1 MHAKKKVLLAAGM
14 IAGMAA
20 LTGCT
25 ANTKPVTTPTAQAM
39 QQQTAQPATAQPDA
53 AQASPEATI
62 SISEAPD
69 ADESPAPIRL
79 EVDGKEAEAG
89 AIMGRGKL
97 LLPLEE
103 TGEKLGWK
111 IHNEQNEEETQI
123 KRVVTLEKEDSRI
136 TVSWTVS
143 DNTAKNISWQKDG
156 LLIPVDARLTTLD
169 DMVYVPAAFFETA
182 MDASI
187 VQNQTNVMVSTP
199 KPSDTPKMEEDSSGE
214 NG

>member
-14 IAGMAA
+14 LAGMAA

-25 ANTKPVTTPTAQAM
+25 ANAKPAATMTPKAM

-62 SISEAPD
+62 SVSEAPD
-69 ADESPAPIRL
+69 ADESPAPIHL
-79 EVDGKEAEAG
+79 EVDGEEAETG
-89 AIMGRGKL
+89 AIMERGEL

-111 IHNEQNEEETQI
+111 AKSEQSEEETQT
-123 KRVVTLEKEDSRI
+123 KRIVTLEKDDSRI
-136 TVSWTVS
+136 TVVWTVS

-156 LLIPVDARLTTLD
+156 LLIPVDARITTVD
-169 DMVYVPAAFFETA
+169 DTVYVPAAFFETA
-182 MDASI
+182 MDVRI
-187 VQNQTNVMVSTP
+187 EHGETNVIVSAP
-199 KPSDTPKMEEDSSGE
+199 KPVDTPKMAEDSSGE
-214 NG
+214 ND